1 MALSAGTRLGP
12 YEILAPLGAGGM
24 GEVYRALDHRLGRE
38 VAIKTLPDAVVTDPE
53 RRARFEREARAL
65 AALTHAGI
73 AALYEIGETDGR
85 PFLVMELVEGET
97 VAERLV
103 GGVPPLPEAMSLA
116 SQLAEGLAAAH
127 ARGVVHR
134 DLKPANLKI
143 TPEGKLKVLDFGLAK
158 TGATGSSGTGE
169 HSHSPTAAIGLTSS
183 GMLLGTAGY
192 MSPEQV
198 RGEIVDARADVWAF
212 GCILYELLTGFRA
225 FLGGSPWE
233 VLAAVMNDEPDWSR
247 LPRDL
252 PQEVRELLRA
262 CLEKDPAR
270 RLGDLTQARLVVGGS
285 ASGGAITATWRPPP
299 KRWGWVRSRTGLL
312 AGGLLVVIGAAAASS
327 WHAHQRDAR
336 LSAAIPSIAILPFR
350 DLGSG
355 GRDRQWLGEGLA
367 AAVSAQLL
375 EVDGMRVFPA
385 WTTLEAVQKGA
396 DPMRVAKALG
406 ANLVLSGSV
415 QSAGSELR
423 VIYTLLQ
430 APAGSQLAGGI
441 VTAPEGSLFAV
452 QDDLAQQVLGAL
464 DLARPQGA
472 PDDGGL
478 PRPAQQDHYLQ
489 ALGLLQRYD
498 QSASIDQAVK
508 LLEGLAKEAP
518 ESPLVHAALGR
529 AFLHRLT
536 MTRDP
541 SGAALARA
549 YCERARQL
557 APRRPEVEVTLA
569 QLAIRTGEADRAI
582 PLLRHALA
590 VQPGNSEALLAL
602 AQAWDG
608 AGDPVRA
615 EEAYQRL
622 IALQPGYWAAYN
634 KLGGFYFRLGKF
646 REAASMFRRVTE
658 LNADSARGFSNL
670 SGALTA
676 MGDFEAALQAARRS
690 VALEATGSGVANL
703 GTLQFYLGQ
712 YDQAVGSF
720 RKAAELMPSSFDV
733 WMNLGDAYRWT
744 PGRTVEAQ
752 SIYRKA
758 IELAREQLAVN
769 PSDGTLR
776 TRLAIVLAKSGDL
789 RAAERELS
797 LVKEETIGPEV
808 IYAAALVATLG
819 SRPADAVALLRR
831 AIAAGY
837 DRNML
842 ARDPEFA
849 GLRREREFLL
859 LFGDTRRAA

>member
-1 MALSAGTRLGP
+1 
-12 YEILAPLGAGGM
+12 
-24 GEVYRALDHRLGRE
+24 
-38 VAIKTLPDAVVTDPE
+38 
-53 RRARFEREARAL
+53 
-65 AALTHAGI
+65 
-73 AALYEIGETDGR
+73 
-85 PFLVMELVEGET
+85 
-97 VAERLV
+97 
-103 GGVPPLPEAMSLA
+103 
-116 SQLAEGLAAAH
+116 
-127 ARGVVHR
+127 
-134 DLKPANLKI
+134 
-143 TPEGKLKVLDFGLAK
+143 
-158 TGATGSSGTGE
+158 
-169 HSHSPTAAIGLTSS
+169 
-183 GMLLGTAGY
+183 
-192 MSPEQV
+192 
-198 RGEIVDARADVWAF
+198 
-212 GCILYELLTGFRA
+212 
-225 FLGGSPWE
+225 
-233 VLAAVMNDEPDWSR
+233 
-247 LPRDL
+247 
-252 PQEVRELLRA
+252 
-262 CLEKDPAR
+262 
-270 RLGDLTQARLVVGGS
+270 
-285 ASGGAITATWRPPP
+285 
-299 KRWGWVRSRTGLL
+299 
-312 AGGLLVVIGAAAASS
+312 
-327 WHAHQRDAR
+327 
-336 LSAAIPSIAILPFR
+336 
-350 DLGSG
+350 
-355 GRDRQWLGEGLA
+355 
-367 AAVSAQLL
+367 
-375 EVDGMRVFPA
+375 
-385 WTTLEAVQKGA
+385 
-396 DPMRVAKALG
+396 
-406 ANLVLSGSV
+406 
-415 QSAGSELR
+415 
-423 VIYTLLQ
+423 
-430 APAGSQLAGGI
+430 
-441 VTAPEGSLFAV
+441 
-452 QDDLAQQVLGAL
+452 
-464 DLARPQGA
+464 
-472 PDDGGL
+472 
-478 PRPAQQDHYLQ
+478 
-489 ALGLLQRYD
+489 
-498 QSASIDQAVK
+498 
-508 LLEGLAKEAP
+508 
-518 ESPLVHAALGR
+518 
-529 AFLHRLT
+529 

-541 SGAALARA
+541 SWAALARS